1 MGVRGGTLD
10 KFPTFFIDLTRLPF
24 QPEVLPLLMVAKST
38 REREM
43 VEFLIDHF
51 REYPQHVRFL
61 RELHAQMLRE
71 VLHMKQL
78 TPEQIGID
86 YRALLDLIGEDR
98 VIDLIGEEQLVQ
110 DLLRRKGE
118 QWLRAMLERITKQRG
133 TSDAPQAPTSPEA

>member
-1 MGVRGGTLD
+1 M
-10 KFPTFFIDLTRLPF
+10 
-24 QPEVLPLLMVAKST
+24 EC
-38 REREM
+38 
-43 VEFLIDHF
+43 
-51 REYPQHVRFL
+51 L

-98 VIDLIGEEQLVQ
+98 VIDLIGEDRAIDLIGEDRVIDLIGEEQLVQ

-118 QWLRAMLERITKQRG
+118 HWLRAMLERITKQR
-133 TSDAPQAPTSPEA
+133 SIPDAPQTPTSPEA